1 MPHKPHRP
9 PEAVRAGL
17 HGRCQG
23 GLRGLRW
30 VGPIRL
36 ADLRPQVAHH
46 VRQARPP
53 ADLVERGRDGPRAA
67 GGASPLIQWLAHSD
81 SAPLSW
87 TNERAARS
95 ANRWNSGEPLDAS
108 E

>member
-1 MPHKPHRP
+1 MLRPHKPHRP

-36 ADLRPQVAHH
+36 ADPRPQVAHH

-53 ADLVERGRDGPRAA
+53 AELVERGRDGPRAA
-67 GGASPLIQWLAHSD
+67 GGASPLIRASGATKL
-81 SAPLSW
+81 
-87 TNERAARS
+87 ERRQVPS
-95 ANRWNSGEPLDAS
+95 RVGPCKVFAS
-108 E
+108 K